1 MKKQFHILVA
11 DDEKEILELVSS
23 YLMKEGYLVSAAHD
37 GCEVLKKMRGTTFDL
52 IMLDILMPNQ
62 DGFKTCE
69 KIREMSNVPIIM
81 LTAKSDERD
90 RIHGMKIG
98 ADDYIVKPFSPKE
111 LLVRIEAMLRRANDF
126 NIVPSTEL
134 DFDGIK
140 VNLKARKLL
149 IQDQM
154 IDLTKKEYD
163 LLVYL
168 LKNEGQVFSRE
179 TLLEDVW
186 GSDSLKGTLRT
197 VDTHIKTIR
206 YKLGDK
212 GKQLKTVYG
221 VGYMFEVQ

>member
-69 KIREMSNVPIIM
+69 RIREMSNVPIIM

-186 GSDSLKGTLRT
+186 GTDSLKGTLRT